1 MNYSTKDNT
10 VSFSYK
16 GLPVLFFVLLA
27 QLDILVQFT
36 GTKMLPYFVTL
47 TESEFL
53 SCVEMA
59 REL

>member
-27 QLDILVQFT
+27 RLDILVQFT
-36 GTKMLPYFVTL
+36 GTKMQPYFVTIS
-47 TESEFL
+47 ESEFL
-53 SCVEMA
+53 SCVDMA
-59 REL
+59 QEI

>member
-10 VSFSYK
+10 VPFSYK

>member
-36 GTKMLPYFVTL
+36 GAKIQPYFVTIS
-47 TESEFL
+47 ESEFL
-53 SCVEMA
+53 SCVEMSK
-59 REL
+59 EM